1 MDQKKMN
8 KFEIICMYLAS
19 YFKESDGNYAFLND
33 TLKDKWV
40 CWGEM
45 EYYNKFGINF
55 CKEGWLTD
63 IAFDEDNPVMV
74 EITRQM
80 DEFGVAGA
88 KLFKTLLDLG
98 MIPTESDNNDTTRYT
113 ISTKS

>member
-1 MDQKKMN
+1 
-8 KFEIICMYLAS
+8 
-19 YFKESDGNYAFLND
+19 
-33 TLKDKWV
+33 
-40 CWGEM
+40 
-45 EYYNKFGINF
+45 
-55 CKEGWLTD
+55 
-63 IAFDEDNPVMV
+63 MV

-98 MIPTESDNNDTTRYT
+98 MIPAESDNNDTTRYT